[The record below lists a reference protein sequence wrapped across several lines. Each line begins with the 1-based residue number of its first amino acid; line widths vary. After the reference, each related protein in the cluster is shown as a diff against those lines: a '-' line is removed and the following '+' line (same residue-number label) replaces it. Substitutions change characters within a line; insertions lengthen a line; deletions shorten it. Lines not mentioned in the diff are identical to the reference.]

1 MNNTN
6 SKLFLINI
14 IVLLSVTFT
23 MRASTNMLMT
33 VVPVFS
39 RYILFANVFYVGLT
53 ATLYGIGA
61 LISNVLINGR
71 VNISKTPKVITIF
84 LFIMTLGIF
93 LYIFTTNIF
102 EVLLLSMI
110 TGSTMG
116 VVQPLLMTVTNLISP
131 PDKRAK
137 YIAAYTA
144 SLSLS
149 LIFGVLLQGYIV
161 SFIDLRYAFII
172 FFFISLISSVLMYTL
187 SIRIKLPEVKKNLK
201 FSEILAKASS
211 SLKQG
216 KVLFAMFG
224 NISYAFP
231 FILLITYGSIIGTE
245 YNGINPDVF
254 FYLLASFYSLSF
266 ISRLILSLKNVKNR
280 DSLMYMSF
288 IFSVIGYIVLGL
300 SNNYII
306 FLVALLIL
314 GVPHGTIFP
323 ISSFYI
329 ATSIDI
335 EYLNI
340 VYSVFTFILNIIFFL
355 IPFLFGLIS
364 QYYTIRFAIYITAIP
379 MTALMI
385 ISIIFN
391 LRSKNETKNKNIT
404 LNYNKL

>member
-6 SKLFLINI
+6 TKLFLINI
-14 IVLLSVTFT
+14 IILLSVTFT

-61 LISNVLINGR
+61 LISNVLINGK

-84 LFIMTLGIF
+84 LFIMTIVIF
-93 LYIFTTNIF
+93 LYMFTTNIY
-102 EVLLLSMI
+102 EVFLLSLI
-110 TGSTMG
+110 SGSAMG
-116 VVQPLLMTVTNLISP
+116 IVQPLLMTVTNLISP
-131 PDKRAK
+131 PDKRAN

-161 SFIDLRYAFII
+161 SFISVRYAFII
-172 FFFISLISSVLMYTL
+172 FFFISLISSILMYSL
-187 SIRIKLPEVKKNLK
+187 SIRIKLPEGKKNLK

-216 KVLFAMFG
+216 KVLFAMLG
-224 NISYAFP
+224 NIAYAFP
-231 FILLITYGSIIGTE
+231 FILLVTYGSIIGTG
-245 YNGINPDVF
+245 YNGINPDIF
-254 FYLLASFYSLSF
+254 FYLLAAFYSVSF
-266 ISRLILSLKNVKNR
+266 ISRLILSVKNVKNR
-280 DSLMYMSF
+280 DSLMYAAF
-288 IFSVIGYIVLGL
+288 IFSVIGYIMLGL

-306 FLVALLIL
+306 FLIALLIL
-314 GVPHGTIFP
+314 GIPHGTIYP
-323 ISSFYI
+323 ISSFYVV
-329 ATSIDI
+329 ASIDI

-364 QYYTIRFAIYITAIP
+364 QYYTIRFAIYITAVP
-379 MTALMI
+379 MTLLMI
-385 ISIIFN
+385 ISVIFN
-391 LRSKNETKNKNIT
+391 LRSKNEVPNTNIT
-404 LNYNKL
+404 INN